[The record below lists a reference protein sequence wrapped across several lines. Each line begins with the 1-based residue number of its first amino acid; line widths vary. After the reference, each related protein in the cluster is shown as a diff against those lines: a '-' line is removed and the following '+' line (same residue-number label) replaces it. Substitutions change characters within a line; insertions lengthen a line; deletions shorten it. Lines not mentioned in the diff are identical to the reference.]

1 MTRYQKGRILNIC
14 SICVLY
20 IFVFKIDIFSSD
32 NNTINNNIE
41 KDNSCTEEVYFYKD
55 ITESNFPLCEEYN
68 PIGDVRSEIYNER
81 EEDIEIDIENKS
93 NVEKVN
99 YLCKKKYRED
109 EFYIENESYSK
120 REFNIEDKNDG
131 KKDNEK
137 EYKNDDIIGSFLCS
151 TNGMPSNNKNFPE
164 KNEKQINNINIDEDI
179 DASFEKGKKKDLNKE
194 NPYLKRRKR
203 RSKETIEKSIK
214 KPVNIKNSRG
224 RYCKEEINTNNYVP
238 NVDDYSD
245 RRHSKYSRDNIILK
259 IKTLIINEIISFLNS
274 KITEIYKVDEFYSEL
289 KNLLEKKSIKNAVEY
304 SLYNF
309 KRLFK
314 KKQILFKLNGKF
326 FLEMK
331 NEDDKNLLNQKIGD
345 ILSNEISEKFK
356 IYKSGHNEFIIDGIQ
371 WKNEIKEILDLT
383 FLDCVN
389 HFSLREKNENLKGFT
404 DWGTYAKKI
413 EEKNGEDYRN
423 YFYKVLFDFENIVR
437 DCWSRGKN
445 KKNNK

>member
-1 MTRYQKGRILNIC
+1 MTKGKIQKILSLCGVFI
-14 SICVLY
+14 LY
-20 IFVFKIDIFSSD
+20 IFFFKIDIFSSD
-32 NNTINNNIE
+32 DITINNN
-41 KDNSCTEEVYFYKD
+41 D
-55 ITESNFPLCEEYN
+55 ESENFFFNDGNPNFTLTFDYN
-68 PIGDVRSEIYNER
+68 PEGFGKIEPYNE
-81 EEDIEIDIENKS
+81 
-93 NVEKVN
+93 
-99 YLCKKKYRED
+99 KK
-109 EFYIENESYSK
+109 
-120 REFNIEDKNDG
+120 G
-131 KKDNEK
+131 NEK
-137 EYKNDDIIGSFLCS
+137 EDENNFFVGSSLCS
-151 TNGMPSNNKNFPE
+151 INGIPFNNKDSFK

-179 DASFEKGKKKDLNKE
+179 DASFEKGKKKDLNKK

-203 RSKETIEKSIK
+203 RSKEMIEKSIK
-214 KPVNIKNSRG
+214 KPVNRKNSRG

-309 KRLFK
+309 KRLLK

-326 FLEMK
+326 FLKMK
-331 NEDDKNLLNQKIGD
+331 NKDDKNLLNQKIGD
-345 ILSNEISEKFK
+345 ILSNEISEKLK

-371 WKNEIKEILDLT
+371 WKDEIKEILDLT

-413 EEKNGEDYRN
+413 EEKNGEDYKN
-423 YFYKVLFDFENIVR
+423 YFYKVLFGFEKIVW

-445 KKNNK
+445 KKSIKNCV